1 LAAGGIFLHVPPGK
15 TTFARPRRRRTLGPA
30 RARAH
35 PTHHLEAFMAFPLLT
50 AKAGETML
58 LLGNEAIV
66 RGSLE
71 GGVAFIT
78 CYPGTPSSEVP
89 DTFFRMSGQASY
101 YFEYS
106 VNEKV
111 AMEVAGGAA
120 LGGLPSLVTMKHVG
134 VNVAADPLMTLCQVT
149 VPGGLVLLSAD
160 DPGCHSSQ
168 NEQDNRYYA
177 RLAGMPCLE
186 PATAQ
191 EAKDMAKFAMEF
203 SHATQHPVMLRTTTR
218 VNHLRGP
225 VLLDDIPAAPP
236 RRHPEKNPRQFVPLP
251 ASARAHHPAQL
262 TRLEA
267 IRETAET
274 SAFNTVSGNGPV
286 GVVASSIAR
295 AYLRD
300 VLLTDEELAKKV
312 AVFDLGFSHPLP
324 EKAMLAFLAGRD
336 TVVVL
341 EELEPILE
349 NDLRVLIQK
358 NGLKTKLVG
367 KGETLPRHGEY
378 STTMIDAALRRA
390 LALADKP
397 ARHAALTP
405 DLPQRPPNMCAGCPH
420 RASFLA
426 ARQVFGDEAFY
437 SSDIGCY
444 TLGILPPFRAADF
457 TLCMGSSISAGSGFA
472 KASGKPVVAFIGD
485 STFFHSGVTGL
496 VNAVFNG
503 HDLVVVIL
511 DNHTTGMTG
520 HQPNPGVD
528 ATVHGDNEVRV
539 DIMGLVKA
547 CGVTKVKK
555 VNPVNNKATQK
566 ALAELKQ
573 ETGVRVLIAEEP
585 CPIHA
590 RRVKK
595 AVKAAVA
602 SVAGDPGGCQEVMDA
617 VACPAFYLDNGRF
630 AINEAQ
636 CTGCM
641 LCAQLCKEIKAKAKA
656 AKS

>member
-1 LAAGGIFLHVPPGK
+1 
-15 TTFARPRRRRTLGPA
+15 
-30 RARAH
+30 
-35 PTHHLEAFMAFPLLT
+35 MAFPLLE
-50 AKAGETML
+50 AGSGQTML

-66 RGSLE
+66 RGALE
-71 GGVAFIT
+71 GGVAVVT

-89 DTFFRMSGQASY
+89 DAFFRMRAAGNY

-111 AMEVAGGAA
+111 ALEVAGGAA
-120 LGGLPSLVTMKHVG
+120 LGGLPAFTTMKHVG

-149 VPGGLVLLSAD
+149 VPGGLLLLSAD

-191 EAKDMAKFAMEF
+191 EAKDMAAYALAL
-203 SHATQHPVMLRTTTR
+203 SHETMHPVMLRTTTR

-225 VLLDDIPAAPP
+225 VVLGELPAAAK
-236 RRHPEKNPRQFVPLP
+236 RRQAVKNPRQFVPLP
-251 ASARAHHPAQL
+251 ASARQHHPATL
-262 TRLEA
+262 ARLET
-267 IRETAET
+267 IREAAER
-274 SAFNTVSGNGPV
+274 SPFNRVSGSGPV
-286 GVVASSIAR
+286 GVIASGISR
-295 AYLRD
+295 AYLHD
-300 VLLTDEELAKKV
+300 ALLDDADLAGRLS
-312 AVFDLGFSHPLP
+312 VFELGFAYPLP
-324 EKAMLAFLAGRD
+324 EKALLKFLAGRD

-349 NDLRVLIQK
+349 NDLRVLLQK
-358 NGLKTKLVG
+358 HGLHTAVVG
-367 KGETLPRHGEY
+367 KGEGLARHGEY
-378 STTMIDAALRRA
+378 STQIVRAALRRA
-390 LALADKP
+390 LSLPEASV
-397 ARHAALTP
+397 RHAP
-405 DLPQRPPNMCAGCPH
+405 PGDELPQRPPNMCAGCPH

-426 ARQVFGDEAFY
+426 VRQVCGDEAFY

-457 TLCMGSSISAGSGFA
+457 TLCMGSSVSAGSGFA
-472 KASGKPVVAFIGD
+472 LAQDKPVVAFIGD
-485 STFFHSGVTGL
+485 STFFHSGITGL

-503 HDLVVVIL
+503 HNLLVVIL

-528 ATVHGDNEVRV
+528 ATIHGENAARV
-539 DIMGLVKA
+539 DIMTLVRA
-547 CGVTKVKK
+547 CGVTQVKK
-555 VNPVNNKATQK
+555 VNPVNNKAAT
-566 ALAELKQ
+566 AAIRELAAG
-573 ETGVRVLIAEEP
+573 TGVRVLIAEEP

-595 AVKAAVA
+595 AAKAVA
-602 SVAGDPGGCQEVMDA
+602 AQVAGDPAACGEVMET
-617 VACPAFYLDNGRF
+617 VACPAFYLDGGRF
-630 AINEAQ
+630 AINESQ

-641 LCAQLCKEIKAKAKA
+641 LCAQICREIKAKSKEAGK
-656 AKS
+656 

>member
-1 LAAGGIFLHVPPGK
+1 
-15 TTFARPRRRRTLGPA
+15 
-30 RARAH
+30 
-35 PTHHLEAFMAFPLLT
+35 MAFPLLE
-50 AKAGETML
+50 AGAGETML

-66 RGSLE
+66 RGALE
-71 GGVAFIT
+71 GGVAVVT

-89 DTFFRMSGQASY
+89 DAFFRMRGAGDY

-111 AMEVAGGAA
+111 ALEVAGGAA
-120 LGGLPSLVTMKHVG
+120 LGGLLSFTTMKHVG

-191 EAKDMAKFAMEF
+191 EAKDMTAFALAF
-203 SHATQHPVMLRTTTR
+203 SHETQHPVMLRTTTR

-225 VLLDDIPAAPP
+225 VLLGSVPAEKK
-236 RRHPEKNPRQFVPLP
+236 RRQAVKNPRQFVPLP
-251 ASARAHHPAQL
+251 ASARMHHPATL

-267 IRETAET
+267 IRETAEN
-274 SAFNTVSGNGPV
+274 SPFNRVSGSGQL
-286 GVVASSIAR
+286 GVVASGISR

-300 VLLTDEELAKKV
+300 ALLEDPELADKV
-312 AVFDLGFSHPLP
+312 SVFELGFSYPLP
-324 EKAMLAFLAGRD
+324 EKALLKFISGRD
-336 TVVVL
+336 TVLVL
-341 EELEPILE
+341 EELEPLLE

-358 NGLKTKLVG
+358 NGLRTLALG
-367 KGETLPRHGEY
+367 KGESLPRHGEY
-378 STTMIDAALRRA
+378 STRVVRAALRQA
-390 LALADKP
+390 LSLPPAP
-397 ARHAALTP
+397 ARHAPPLA

-426 ARQVFGDEAFY
+426 VRQVFGDEAFY

-444 TLGILPPFRAADF
+444 TLGILPPFKAADF
-457 TLCMGSSISAGSGFA
+457 TLCMGSSVSAGSGFA
-472 KASGKPVVAFIGD
+472 LTTDKPVVAFIGD
-485 STFFHSGVTGL
+485 STFFHSGITGL
-496 VNAVFNG
+496 VNAVWGG
-503 HDLVVVIL
+503 HNLLVVIL

-528 ATVHGDNEVRV
+528 ATIHGENPARV
-539 DIMGLVKA
+539 DILTMVKA
-547 CGVTKVKK
+547 CGVTQVKK
-555 VNPVNNKATQK
+555 VNPVNNKAAK
-566 ALAELKQ
+566 AAITELAAAR
-573 ETGVRVLIAEEP
+573 GVRVLIAEEP

-595 AVKAAVA
+595 AAKAVTAQV
-602 SVAGDPGGCQEVMDA
+602 SGDPGGCAEVMET
-617 VACPAFYLDNGRF
+617 VACPAFFIENGKF
-630 AINEAQ
+630 AINESQ

-641 LCAQLCKEIKAKAKA
+641 LCAQICREIKAKSKESG
-656 AKS
+656 K